1 MMLDIVVVAIGGA
14 IGSVSR
20 YLIGNF
26 ISKNYH
32 GSFPMGTFLINI
44 LGCFLMGLFMSAL
57 IQKELTD
64 TTWRLFLCVGLLG
77 GFTTYSSFGY
87 EALTMMTQGKTL
99 MAGMYAGCSI
109 VVGLF
114 AAITGMLVAKVL

>member
-44 LGCFLMGLFMSAL
+44 LGCFLMGFFMSAL